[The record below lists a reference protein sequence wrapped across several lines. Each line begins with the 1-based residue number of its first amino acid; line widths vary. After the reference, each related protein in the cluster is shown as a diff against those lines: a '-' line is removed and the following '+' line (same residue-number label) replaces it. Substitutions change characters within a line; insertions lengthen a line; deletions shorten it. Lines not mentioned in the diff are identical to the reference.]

1 MTATQIPSRLAQPW
15 AQLESEL
22 MTRERAL
29 ASEWQALAEQA
40 GASGEQRTE
49 LAHALLANDPEGVRH
64 HPDDRE
70 LALGR
75 ADALHAEQ
83 VAIGEALL
91 ALRDGRYGACADCG
105 ESIPVERLLAQP
117 TALRC
122 VRCQALTE
130 QTSGA
135 A

>member
-1 MTATQIPSRLAQPW
+1 MKRFA
-15 AQLESEL
+15 ESSDLNETPIQKSV
-22 MTRERAL
+22 TR
-29 ASEWQALAEQA
+29 
-40 GASGEQRTE
+40 
-49 LAHALLANDPEGVRH
+49 
-64 HPDDRE
+64 
-70 LALGR
+70 R